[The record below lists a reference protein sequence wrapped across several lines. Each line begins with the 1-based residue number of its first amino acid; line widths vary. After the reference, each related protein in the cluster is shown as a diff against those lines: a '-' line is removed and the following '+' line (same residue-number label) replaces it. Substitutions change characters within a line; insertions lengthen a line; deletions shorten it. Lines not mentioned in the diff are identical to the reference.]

1 MSPETGPGEGPLRCP
16 FCGSTETD
24 RLEMEGRLVLVFSCM
39 FSPVVDPG
47 LSAEELA
54 RVLRESYGEQ
64 GRGYFQ
70 RQCDRLHYYV
80 LRKTEPPSVPGG
92 SGGHGDGAELA

>member
-1 MSPETGPGEGPLRCP
+1 MSAGSVSGEGPLRCP
-16 FCGSTETD
+16 FCGAPETD
-24 RLEMEGRLVLVFSCM
+24 RIEMEGRLVLVFSCM

-47 LSAEELA
+47 LSAQELA

-80 LRKTEPPSVPGG
+80 LRKTEPPAVPEG
-92 SGGHGDGAELA
+92 SGRHGDRAELA